1 LSRKNVVIADG
12 AGRSIEA
19 AGKPEGIRG
28 TLKREQLV
36 AQGAIIG
43 EFGLQILF
51 CFAVNA
57 SMGRRWTLA
66 NSETT

>member
-1 LSRKNVVIADG
+1 LSRENVVIADG

-36 AQGAIIG
+36 AERAIIG

-51 CFAVNA
+51 FAVNA